1 MTDEEKRNALKALSG
16 VTDEEVLG
24 TFLSLAANKVIQ
36 RAYPYR
42 TDITEVPR
50 QYAVNQVEIANFLLS
65 KRGAEGETY
74 HAENGIT
81 RTYGGG
87 DVPEELLRPIVP
99 FVGVMA

>member
-1 MTDEEKRNALKALSG
+1 MTEEEKLATLKALSG
-16 VTDEEVLG
+16 EADEGVLG
-24 TFLSLAANKVIQ
+24 TFLQIAASKVIQ
-36 RAYPYR
+36 RAYPYHPEK
-42 TDITEVPR
+42 TEVPAR
-50 QYAVNQVEIANFLLS
+50 YAMNQVEIANFLLA

-99 FVGVMA
+99 FVGVMP